1 MVAPVLGEWAMA
13 SQRGYGQFC
22 PVAMATEVLGTRWT
36 ILVLRELI
44 CGSTRFNEL
53 RRGVPRMSP
62 ALLSK
67 RLTELEAH
75 GLISRSRGADSGAPV
90 YRLTQAGEELRPV
103 IMSLGS
109 WGQRWLES
117 QLSLRNLDPSL
128 LMWDMRRNLKPDALP
143 ERRITIQFLYPKLER
158 GQRKWWLVVD
168 KTAAHGPVD
177 LCMLDPGHEPHC
189 ECPRCTIAQCTERV
203 SPLQRSSRVPGVH
216 GARTSFA
223 AVCRRA
229 PRSVALSRSCAWRAA
244 CTSSGR

>member
-1 MVAPVLGEWAMA
+1 MA

-177 LCMLDPGHEPHC
+177 LCMLDPGHEIDVHVVTDLRTMTAVWMGITSVREAVDSGQLRLSGAP
-189 ECPRCTIAQCTERV
+189 ELTGRIDEWLGLSAFAGEEKRV
-203 SPLQRSSRVPGVH
+203 RV
-216 GARTSFA
+216 
-223 AVCRRA
+223 
-229 PRSVALSRSCAWRAA
+229 
-244 CTSSGR
+244 